1 MIGAGNGHTSQT
13 LEHEQGPMTH
23 VLGYENW
30 GAAPT
35 VGREENPTMRL
46 RVRGDGFGG
55 QTTGVGPLLFGL
67 SLAMALP
74 PAAMLFAP
82 EPVLP
87 VVQPLKGAML
97 DVSELG
103 SILGSPMMEVGR
115 GRVALGEVDRRLHRL
130 IVSLEVFQAANG
142 SGALVSIGV
151 IRVDPAATTVFGA
164 TPLDLWALAGEPLA
178 QHGVASECPVPIG
191 DRSRMVAYG
200 GVTTQIAWL
209 SGERLMTA
217 SVTSLDGDAGWAVE
231 AASAI
236 ALAVDRR
243 RR

>member
-1 MIGAGNGHTSQT
+1 
-13 LEHEQGPMTH
+13 
-23 VLGYENW
+23 
-30 GAAPT
+30 
-35 VGREENPTMRL
+35 MR
-46 RVRGDGFGG
+46 G
-55 QTTGVGPLLFGL
+55 QTTGAGPLLFGL
-67 SLAMALP
+67 SLAMVLP
-74 PAAMLFAP
+74 PAAMLAAP

-87 VVQPLKGAML
+87 VVQPLDDTML
-97 DVSELG
+97 DAVELG
-103 SILGSPMMEVGR
+103 SILGVSMQEVGR

-130 IVSLEVFQAANG
+130 TVSLEVFQAHHG

-151 IRVDPAATTVFGA
+151 ISVDPAATTVFGA
-164 TPLDLWALAGEPLA
+164 TPLDLWALAAEPLS
-178 QHGVASECPVPIG
+178 QRGVASECPVHIG
-191 DRSRMVAYG
+191 ERSRMVTYG

-217 SVTSLDGDAGWAVE
+217 SVTVLDGDEGWAIG